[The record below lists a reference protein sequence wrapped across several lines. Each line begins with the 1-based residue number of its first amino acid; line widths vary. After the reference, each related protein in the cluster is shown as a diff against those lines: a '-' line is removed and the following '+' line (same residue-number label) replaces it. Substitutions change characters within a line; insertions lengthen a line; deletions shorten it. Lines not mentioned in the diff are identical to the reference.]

1 MYDIIDVNEL
11 TIQKKMQQTVSYINH
26 VWDKIVEIFQY
37 PITWFSGLGLF
48 VVDAVSGGK
57 IVIYMVV
64 ISATIDLMCGIAVAH
79 KKKEFTLSELMRQ
92 TVEKLVIYGL
102 ALLVFLCVDSAIE
115 AEIGFQIDITS
126 GIVGVLITMTEVWS
140 FTASLLIIFPK
151 NPILRMLQKQLTG
164 EIARKLGCEED
175 AVTEIMNAS
184 RKEKQKRGK
193 DGRFIKKK

>member
-126 GIVGVLITMTEVWS
+126 GIVGVLITLTEVWS